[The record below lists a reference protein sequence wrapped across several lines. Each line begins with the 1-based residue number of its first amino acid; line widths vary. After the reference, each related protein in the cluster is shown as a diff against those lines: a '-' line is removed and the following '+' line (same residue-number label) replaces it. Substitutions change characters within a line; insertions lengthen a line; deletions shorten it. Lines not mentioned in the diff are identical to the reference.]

1 MQNLYLE
8 FYQKQT
14 RKIDKSTVADIDL
27 KNYPYISFQDP
38 FFVLKPDYLIGRLDH
53 KKTFGFLR
61 QELEDIYIDQNGL
74 MDAMHDDIVIV
85 KEGASPKIVLV
96 VERAL
101 KVLIAT
107 VKTSHRGTYFE
118 SETYLDRKIE
128 VEHEES
134 LVYGHVVMLEVEQ
147 VLPDKIVA
155 HIKKIVG
162 HINDPDIE
170 TLKIVS
176 AYDWPQ
182 KFSDEVIASLDD
194 IKIDYN
200 YEKETRTDLRDQLII
215 TIDGKDAKD
224 LDDAISLEIKD
235 GFYHLG
241 VHIADVSYYVL
252 ENTKI
257 DEEAYRRATSS
268 YLADRVI
275 PMLPHKLSNDLCS
288 LNPDEIKLTLSC
300 FMTLDMDGNIK
311 STDIK
316 KSFIQSYR
324 RMNYDEVN
332 DFLIRHKSLKDPK
345 IEQMLLMMNELSTK
359 LKVIRKARG
368 EIEFSSSEL
377 GFIVDQKGK
386 VLDVYER
393 KTDLAE
399 ELIESFMLI
408 ANESVAFHMHHAD
421 LPSLYRIHEKPDPQ
435 KLKFALETVKKLGF
449 PVNMKQL
456 GNPKPLQHLTENTV
470 DSPYGYIVHM
480 ALLRAMQKAKYSE
493 NLSPHYGLG
502 ARYYTHFTSPIRRY
516 PDLMVHRLIHRF
528 VLGESKNYKKD
539 LHHFESIMTEVA
551 DHTSDQ
557 ERKAIQMERDVAK
570 LKSCE
575 FMSDKINQMFK
586 SVITQMMPSG
596 MFVKLS
602 NGIEGFVPLRVMD
615 DYYAYDE
622 NLLTFIGNRGKKY
635 RLGDSVKVKLL
646 DVDMQAKKMDFM
658 IVDQKKDNKNYKPK
672 KKEFKGRKRR

>member
-14 RKIDKSTVADIDL
+14 RKIDKSLVGEVDL
-27 KNYPYISFQDP
+27 KNYPWVSFQDP
-38 FFVLKPDYLIGRLDH
+38 FYVLKSDYLIGRLDH

-61 QELEDIYIDQNGL
+61 QEIEDIYIDQNGL

-85 KEGASPKIVLV
+85 KDGTSPKIVYV
-96 VERAL
+96 IERAL
-101 KVLIAT
+101 KVLVAT

-118 SETYLDRKIE
+118 TETFLDRRLE
-128 VEHEES
+128 VTHEES
-134 LVYGHVVMLEVEQ
+134 LVYGHVVMLEVDQ
-147 VLPDKIVA
+147 IGTDAIYA
-155 HIKKIVG
+155 HIKKVIG

-194 IKIDYN
+194 INIDLA
-200 YEKETRTDLRDQLII
+200 YEKQTRTDLTNDLII

-224 LDDAISLEIKD
+224 LDDAISLEFKD
-235 GFYHLG
+235 GLYHLG
-241 VHIADVSYYVL
+241 VHIADVSHYVQ
-252 ENTKI
+252 ENTLI
-257 DEEAYRRATSS
+257 DLEAYKRATSS

-288 LNPDEIKLTLSC
+288 LNPHELKLTLSC
-300 FMTLDMDGNIK
+300 FMILDEEGNLK
-311 STDIK
+311 SSEIK
-316 KSFIQSYR
+316 KTYIESYR

-332 DFLIRHKSLKDPK
+332 DFLIRQKTLKDPK
-345 IEQMLLMMNELSTK
+345 VEHMLLMMNDLSEK

-377 GFIVDQKGK
+377 GFIVDRQGK

-408 ANESVAFHMHHAD
+408 ANESVAFHMYHAD
-421 LPSLYRIHEKPDPQ
+421 LPSLYRIHEKPDVQ
-435 KLKFALETVKKLGF
+435 KLKFALETVRKLGF

-456 GNPKPLQHLTENTV
+456 GNPKPLQRLTEITV

-516 PDLMVHRLIHRF
+516 PDLMIHRLIHRF
-528 VLGESKNYKKD
+528 VLGESKSYKKD
-539 LHHFESIMTEVA
+539 IHHFESIMTEVA

-575 FMSDKINQMFK
+575 FMADKINQMFK
-586 SVITQMMPSG
+586 AIITQMMPSG

-635 RLGDSVKVKLL
+635 RLGDAIKVKLL
-646 DVDMQAKKMDFM
+646 EVDLQAKKMDFM
-658 IVDQKKDNKNYKPK
+658 IVDKKQDSTYKKPK
-672 KKEFKGRKRR
+672 QSFKGRKRR